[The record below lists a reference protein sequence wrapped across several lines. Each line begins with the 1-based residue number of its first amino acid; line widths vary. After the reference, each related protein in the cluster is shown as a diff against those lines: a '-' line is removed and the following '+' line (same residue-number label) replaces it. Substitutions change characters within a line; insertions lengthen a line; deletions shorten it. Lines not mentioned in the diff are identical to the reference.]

1 MSLISTCSIKLS
13 LRSRPNCCK
22 VTWVRNILVKLS
34 HVVSKKWK
42 PFQRYQKS
50 KKKILTPESY
60 ANLSCRVW
68 TVCTVC
74 RVCMVCSLNTVLS
87 TIFHERQNEGLFF
100 LLSKCCKVNVR
111 ISVYYHW
118 KLQHR
123 IKYNRAV
130 KENDHRKLF
139 SRILSRLLPCYFEI
153 KSISPRA
160 LKT

>member
-1 MSLISTCSIKLS
+1 MWCRKNGN
-13 LRSRPNCCK
+13 RSN
-22 VTWVRNILVKLS
+22 VTKRVRKRYS
-34 HVVSKKWK
+34 HLNHMQIWVSKKQTRK
-42 PFQRYQKS
+42 LQ
-50 KKKILTPESY
+50 
-60 ANLSCRVW
+60 
-68 TVCTVC
+68 
-74 RVCMVCSLNTVLS
+74 SLNRLHS
-87 TIFHERQNEGLFF
+87 LQGLHGTIFHERQNEGLFF

-130 KENDHRKLF
+130 EENDHRKLF

>member
-1 MSLISTCSIKLS
+1 MWCRKNGN
-13 LRSRPNCCK
+13 RSN
-22 VTWVRNILVKLS
+22 VTKRVRKRYS
-34 HVVSKKWK
+34 HLNHMQIWVSKKQTRK
-42 PFQRYQKS
+42 LQ
-50 KKKILTPESY
+50 
-60 ANLSCRVW
+60 
-68 TVCTVC
+68 
-74 RVCMVCSLNTVLS
+74 SLNRLHS
-87 TIFHERQNEGLFF
+87 LQGLHGLQSEHGTLHHFPRKTKWRAFF
-100 LLSKCCKVNVR
+100 LLSKCSKVNVR

-130 KENDHRKLF
+130 EENDHRKLF